1 MNSCEHV
8 AGLPTTQSWQKS
20 GFSHSESFGE
30 EGGEE
35 GQKARIPACPAAL
48 CRRPG
53 RSGSLDR
60 APSQAVLPTGAPHAV
75 LPRAGRHSPSRSHLL
90 PPLRPRHGTAGSR
103 DCPPSSETENTV
115 LRFDKQRDS
124 QLRQKHHRGA
134 GPGRSTAAGR
144 KRGLVHVIFPRR
156 DVFFPLSVQKASAQ
170 PSADLTPQENSASIP
185 SQAAVVENF

>member
-1 MNSCEHV
+1 MNTWLGFPPHR
-8 AGLPTTQSWQKS
+8 AGKKVDFHTARVLERRAGKRGRKPGSRLAPQPSA
-20 GFSHSESFGE
+20 GDPGE
-30 EGGEE
+30 AEPWTGPP
-35 GQKARIPACPAAL
+35 ARRC
-48 CRRPG
+48 
-53 RSGSLDR
+53 
-60 APSQAVLPTGAPHAV
+60 APRGAPHAV

-90 PPLRPRHGTAGSR
+90 PPLRPRHRTAGSR

-124 QLRQKHHRGA
+124 QLRQKRHRGA

-144 KRGLVHVIFPRR
+144 KRSLVHVIFPRR